1 MTIKIR
7 RVVTGHNK
15 EGKAVVLYDGIP
27 DNIVSGRPNQ
37 SAVVLWQTSEFP
49 SNNDGS
55 ADVAKVPVKTV
66 NPNGT
71 VFRIVEFGPGVVP
84 RVHRTDSVDYGIV
97 LAGEIFMEMDDTE
110 LHFRAGDCFVQRGTV
125 HNWVNRGSEPCRIA
139 FVLVAA
145 EPATAGGRVLEAV
158 G

>member
-1 MTIKIR
+1 MTINVR
-7 RVVTGHNK
+7 RVVTGHND
-15 EGKAVVLYDGIP
+15 EGKAVVLYDGVA

-49 SNNDGS
+49 SSNNDS
-55 ADVAKVPVKTV
+55 TDVAKVPVKTV
-66 NPNGT
+66 NPKGT
-71 VFRIVEFGPGVVP
+71 VFRIVEFGPGVAP
-84 RVHRTDSVDYGIV
+84 RVHRTESVDYGVV
-97 LAGEIFMEMDDTE
+97 LAGEIFMEMDDTV
-110 LHFRAGDCFVQRGTV
+110 LHFRTGDCFIQRGTV

-145 EPATAGGRVLEAV
+145 EPAKAGGKVLEAM